1 MTATDHDVLTGTTE
15 RHLVPLGGAS
25 SLLVHAQVVEP
36 LEELQALA
44 ASQGFDLQVCSGF
57 RSFDRQ
63 MIIWN
68 EKVKGIRSTL
78 DHDGRSLSLDSLNA
92 WQKIQAIM
100 RWSALPGASR
110 HHWGT
115 DMDIYDAA
123 AMPEGYQIQLTPD
136 EVQGAGIF
144 SPMHNW
150 LDSALVADNSAL
162 GFYRPYGKDR
172 GGVAPERW
180 HISYAPLADIYAQ
193 RLSSEVIAQQLRGTD
208 LLLLDE
214 VVTRLNEIVE
224 RFVRV

>member
-1 MTATDHDVLTGTTE
+1 LIATDHDILTGTTE

-36 LEELQALA
+36 LAELQALA
-44 ASQGFDLQVCSGF
+44 ATQGFDLRVCSGF

-68 EKVKGIRSTL
+68 EKLEGVRSIL
-78 DHDGRSLSLDSLNA
+78 DHDGRSLNIDPLND
-92 WQKIQAIM
+92 WQKIQAVM

-123 AMPEGYQIQLTPD
+123 VIPEGYQIQLTPE
-136 EVQGAGIF
+136 EVEGLGMF

-150 LDSALVADNSAL
+150 LDSALVEDNSAL

-193 RLSSEVIAQQLRGTD
+193 QLSSEVIAQQLCGTD

-214 VVTRLNEIVE
+214 VLTRLNEIIE
-224 RFVRV
+224 RFIRV